1 MLRAMKKT
9 EWYEAYR
16 QRRKA
21 ARKLH
26 KKQRELDK
34 GLRVVERHL
43 QSYFEQ
49 VGAAIPD
56 LSFSPSEEVVSD
68 FEIHLLREGEKVR
81 YLYNPEY
88 FSRDLYLHGHVASAY
103 LYWFSQS
110 APEVERISC
119 DISDGEFVGHAR
131 FTYSSCFRD
140 KVLVPDQHFFRD
152 RGYAETDRLALE
164 APQWADRGETIYW
177 RGQNNSVGLFSL
189 DPEHMDKPWV
199 MQRLRFAMAAREI
212 EGVDARF
219 VPGGSHRQEAQCAA
233 AGLMGPRRNWQDWAG
248 DKYALDVDGF
258 SNAWC
263 NFMQRLKLGCCVL
276 KVDSQFGFRQWYYDQ
291 IVPFEHFVPVKSDL
305 SDLAEKVDWVRSHD
319 REAREIAE
327 HGQAFAR
334 ALTFESET
342 RRATEIIERNWA

>member
-16 QRRKA
+16 QRRRA
-21 ARKLH
+21 ARDLRKRDVTE
-26 KKQRELDK
+26 QRVAEHVR
-34 GLRVVERHL
+34 G
-43 QSYFEQ
+43 YFERAG
-49 VGAAIPD
+49 VSLPELA
-56 LSFSPSEEVVSD
+56 FSASEEVESELE
-68 FEIHLLREGEKVR
+68 FHLVREGDKIR
-81 YLYNPEY
+81 YLYHPEY
-88 FSRDLYLHGHVASAY
+88 FLRHASQNQHISSAY
-103 LYWFSQS
+103 IYWFSQS

-119 DISDGEFVGHAR
+119 DLSDGEFVGHAR

-177 RGQNNSVGLFSL
+177 RGQNNCVGLFSL
-189 DPEHMDKPWV
+189 APEHMDKPWV

-219 VPGGSHRQEAQCAA
+219 VPGVTHRQEAQCAA